1 MSCASPTGEITR
13 KAENSCKSYPHW
25 QKKKKKKETE
35 GPEPTNSTYQKIKS
49 HVRKDLSE
57 HLLATTTKPLIPN
70 KLG

>member
-1 MSCASPTGEITR
+1 VKLPEKQKTAAKATLTG
-13 KAENSCKSYPHW
+13 K
-25 QKKKKKKETE
+25 KKKKKKETE